1 MYKMRVSSTLN
12 GANYEEI
19 DITSI
24 GVVVVVVVVV
34 NALDKE
40 RKRRG
45 HMQGQVYHQK

>member
-24 GVVVVVVVVV
+24 GVVVVVVV

-45 HMQGQVYHQK
+45 NMQRQVYH

>member
-1 MYKMRVSSTLN
+1 MRVSSTLN

-24 GVVVVVVVVV
+24 GVVVVVVV

-45 HMQGQVYHQK
+45 NMQRQVYH